1 MLPGRT
7 RRLCEALNDVSGL
20 SAFKKPQPTSRTRLY
35 CSLKTDI
42 IWRWTKMMML
52 YISKSQ
58 VQTILSPEWEAMK
71 TIIAASVYLLRVA
84 YMGSYRNWGFQ
95 TVVREKNLES
105 PWTARRSN
113 QSILREI
120 NPEYSLEGLMLKQ
133 KLQWKANSLEKQNKT
148 KQNLILGKIEGTEHK
163 MVGWHH

>member
-1 MLPGRT
+1 
-7 RRLCEALNDVSGL
+7 
-20 SAFKKPQPTSRTRLY
+20 
-35 CSLKTDI
+35 
-42 IWRWTKMMML
+42 MMML
-52 YISKSQ
+52 YISRSQ

-71 TIIAASVYLLRVA
+71 TIITASVYLLRVA

-95 TVVREKNLES
+95 TVVLEKNLES

-148 KQNLILGKIEGTEHK
+148 KQNLILGRLRVQSIRWLDGTTNSMDMSSSKFQEIVKDREAWSATVHGVAK
-163 MVGWHH
+163 S